1 MYCIQMYIVL
11 KSLVTTNIHFHSQM
25 YQVLEVWNH
34 PKDLY
39 VEEDCYEVAGDWEE
53 EYKLQRKV
61 WKWRWMRDCVPTADL
76 NTL

>member
-61 WKWRWMRDCVPTADL
+61 
-76 NTL
+76 